1 MEGIYMEKLQI
12 WLKNN
17 SKLMSIIFLGCVGL
31 FFLIFI
37 AGGLA
42 NSGTFDATS
51 ILTILIIV
59 GLVVASCLLIAFEK
73 KLATKI
79 VSYALAVI
87 LLFNFLTSSV
97 SLFNFGMMPAIL
109 FTGILGFLLVLSL
122 VCLLVYAILLT
133 VGKTTLTDKMISVL
147 FLVAVIA
154 GGVYLLIGFICM
166 IVSLGSAIGQAW
178 FLLFFPLMLGVAAPA
193 LYFVVVFL
201 NSSKVV
207 VEEIKEDKQLE
218 KVVEE
223 VMEKP
228 VEEAKEDEASHTEE
242 DDTPVQE

>member
-31 FFLIFI
+31 FFLIFT

-42 NSGTFDATS
+42 MSGTFDATS

-59 GLVVASCLLIAFEK
+59 GLVVASCLLVAFEK

-133 VGKTTLTDKMISVL
+133 VGKTTLTDKAISTL

-166 IVSLGSAIGQAW
+166 IVSMGSAVGQAW
-178 FLLFFPLMLGVAAPA
+178 FLLFFPFMFGVAAPA

-201 NSSKVV
+201 NSSKVA
-207 VEEIKEDKQLE
+207 VEEVNGDEQLE

-228 VEEAKEDEASHTEE
+228 IEEVKEDETTHTEE
-242 DDTPVQE
+242 DNSSTQE

>member
-12 WLKNN
+12 WLKSN

-31 FFLIFI
+31 FFLIFT

-42 NSGTFDATS
+42 SSGTFDATS

-59 GLVVASCLLIAFEK
+59 GLVVASCLLVAFEK
-73 KLATKI
+73 KVATKI

-133 VGKTTLTDKMISVL
+133 VGKTTLTDKAISTL

-166 IVSLGSAIGQAW
+166 IVSMGSAVGQAW
-178 FLLFFPLMLGVAAPA
+178 FLLFFPFMLGVAAPA

-201 NSSKVV
+201 NSSKVA
-207 VEEIKEDKQLE
+207 VEEVNEDEQLE

-228 VEEAKEDEASHTEE
+228 IEEVKEDETTHTEE
-242 DDTPVQE
+242 DNSSTQE